1 MVAGLLLTGGSS
13 RRMGRDKA
21 ELVVAGERLADRSA
35 RVLSAVCDP
44 ALEVGPGVSAL
55 DGVVDDASAAGAPRA
70 GPLAALVAGA
80 DALRARAYSGAV
92 VLLGVDL
99 PFVSEP
105 LLRLVANHPSTDTVV
120 PVAGGM
126 RQSCCARYAPDA
138 LATAADLLGRGER
151 ALHALLSAVPVVDI
165 SEAEWQAV
173 APSDALADLDTP
185 EDLVRY
191 GVDGAQ

>member
-1 MVAGLLLTGGSS
+1 
-13 RRMGRDKA
+13 MGRDKA

-44 ALEVGPGVSAL
+44 VLEVGPGVSGLAA
-55 DGVVDDASAAGAPRA
+55 VDDESAAGAPRS

-80 DALRARAYSGAV
+80 DALRAHAYSGAV

-99 PFVSEP
+99 PFVSEQ
-105 LLRLVANHPSTDTVV
+105 LLRLVADHPASATVV
-120 PVAGGM
+120 PLAGGM

-138 LATAADLLGRGER
+138 LASAADLVGRGER
-151 ALHALLSAVPVVDI
+151 ALRALLSTVPVVDI
-165 SEAEWQAV
+165 SEEEWQAV

-185 EDLVRY
+185 EDLLRY

>member
-21 ELVVAGERLADRSA
+21 ALVIGGERLADRSA
-35 RVLSAVCDP
+35 RVLSAVSDP
-44 ALEVGPGVSAL
+44 AVEVGPGRTSLPAI
-55 DGVVDDASAAGAPRA
+55 DDERA
-70 GPLAALVAGA
+70 GPLVALVRGA
-80 DALRARAYSGAV
+80 IALRARGYAGPV

-99 PFVSEP
+99 PFATEP
-105 LLRLVANHPSTDTVV
+105 LIRLIADHPAAETVV

-138 LATAADLLGRGER
+138 LEAAAGLVDGGER
-151 ALHALLSAVPVVDI
+151 ALHALLSTVPVVEI
-165 SEAEWQAV
+165 TEEEWLAV
-173 APSDALADLDTP
+173 APRDALADLDTP

>member
-1 MVAGLLLTGGSS
+1 MAAGLLLTGGSS

-35 RVLSAVCDP
+35 RALAAVCDP
-44 ALEVGPGVSAL
+44 VLEVGPGRSSL
-55 DGVVDDASAAGAPRA
+55 DAVDDASGAGAVRSGPLTALVTGAAALRERAFA
-70 GPLAALVAGA
+70 GPI
-80 DALRARAYSGAV
+80 

-105 LLRLVANHPSTDTVV
+105 LLRLVADHPSTDTVV
-120 PVAGGM
+120 PVAGGR

-138 LATAADLLGRGER
+138 LATAAELVDRGER
-151 ALHALLSAVPVVDI
+151 ALHALLSAVPVVEI
-165 SEAEWQAV
+165 GEQEWRSV
-173 APSDALADLDTP
+173 APADALADLDTP

-191 GVDGAQ
+191 RVDGAQ